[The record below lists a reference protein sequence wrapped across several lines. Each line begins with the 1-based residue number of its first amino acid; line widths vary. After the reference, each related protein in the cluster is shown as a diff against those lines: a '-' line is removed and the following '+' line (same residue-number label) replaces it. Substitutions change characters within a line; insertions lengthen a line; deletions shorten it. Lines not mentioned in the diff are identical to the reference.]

1 MPDQD
6 KYGGETGLIDN
17 FTMTVE
23 KSEFTNDIRYNNGAT
38 LLLKWTGTVVTEDG
52 EVLEDRSEQF
62 SCGNGWST
70 PDGVTAVHENGK
82 TKFNNSS
89 IVQRM
94 VDRCVKE
101 LGKAEGF
108 GAQSPIPSMDA
119 NDASDLGSRN
129 AEIWN
134 GLQFRMRQETIKFGK
149 DMEDK
154 TRVMPCEFL
163 GAGGTPTATAAPSAG
178 AVSTPAPQQQAAAP
192 APAVP
197 AAAPATNG
205 GGAGNE
211 VLLAQLRGLAAQTGD
226 HQAFKDAAMAQFPA
240 ILEPANEA
248 VLTQVIAA
256 DGIYAAAHA

>member
-17 FTMTVE
+17 FTITVE

-108 GAQSPIPSMDA
+108 GAQSPIPAMDS
-119 NDASDLGSRN
+119 NDATDLGSRN
-129 AEIWN
+129 AEIWT
-134 GLQFRMRQETIKFGK
+134 GLQFRMRQEIIKFGK

-163 GAGGTPTATAAPSAG
+163 GVGGAPATAAPSAG
-178 AVSTPAPQQQAAAP
+178 AAVPPPVAAAP
-192 APAVP
+192 APAAP
-197 AAAPATNG
+197 AAAPAAAPSTNG
-205 GGAGNE
+205 GGGNE
-211 VLLAQLRGLAAQTGD
+211 VLLAQLRGLAAQTPD

-240 ILEPANEA
+240 ILEPANEV

-256 DGIYAAAHA
+256 DGIFAAAHA